1 MVAVSVKKVYPNK
14 GEIMS
19 NEIENFEMESME
31 TYAEFLRILQQGLMV
46 HNKLV
51 DAAFTLSFRD
61 PEQSLE
67 YLRAFRH
74 FVDGV
79 TSTVEGLEYYADSQ
93 LNM

>member
-1 MVAVSVKKVYPNK
+1 
-14 GEIMS
+14 MS

-51 DAAFTLSFRD
+51 DAAFTLSFQD
-61 PEQSLE
+61 PEQAQE

-93 LNM
+93 RKAS

>member
-1 MVAVSVKKVYPNK
+1 
-14 GEIMS
+14 MS
-19 NEIENFEMESME
+19 NELENFEMESME

-61 PEQSLE
+61 AEQSQE

-74 FVDGV
+74 FIDGV
-79 TSTVEGLEYYADSQ
+79 TSMVQGLEYFAESQSQ
-93 LNM
+93 LP

>member
-1 MVAVSVKKVYPNK
+1 MVAVSVKKVYPNT
-14 GEIMS
+14 GAIMS

-61 PEQSLE
+61 PEQSQE

-93 LNM
+93 LNL

>member
-1 MVAVSVKKVYPNK
+1 
-14 GEIMS
+14 MS

-31 TYAEFLRILQQGLMV
+31 IYAEFLRVLQHGLDV
-46 HNKLV
+46 HTKLV
-51 DAAFTLSFRD
+51 DAAFTLSFSN
-61 PEQSLE
+61 PEHSRE

-93 LNM
+93 LNL

>member
-1 MVAVSVKKVYPNK
+1 MVAVSVKNVYPNK

-51 DAAFTLSFRD
+51 DAAFTLSFSD
-61 PEQSLE
+61 SQKSHA
-67 YLRAFRH
+67 YIIAFRN
-74 FVDGV
+74 FIDGV
-79 TSTVEGLEYYADSQ
+79 TSMVQGLEYFAESQ
-93 LNM
+93 TNE